1 MNKILSFK
9 KIVSLGIAVF
19 ALAVFFGVVKA
30 ETATYHALTVAKGGT
45 GSGVVE
51 TSKSSYN
58 FNSDGTTCYNC
69 FKNGT
74 VVNLVAKANSGSSLA
89 SWTGCDSSTG
99 SSCKVTMSQ
108 AKSVTVN
115 FNTSD
120 TAKILKVT
128 KTAGGAVKSEDGKI
142 NCGLTCDASYSVEVL
157 NVGLTATPD
166 SGYKFSGWTNA
177 KDCLDTYEQT
187 DGSNICHVRL
197 SKEKKGV
204 TLRAN
209 FKKAG
214 ASSSSSSLSAGTFKL
229 KFNKPIGGTITSG
242 DSVINCG
249 AGGAACDTAYAK
261 DTEVTLTATPDS
273 GYMFDGFRG
282 WKGVSCSNAV
292 NEGLNNIAN
301 YTCEFKIN
309 KNTNLDV
316 RFVEYASITVNKSD
330 SGTGSGVVNVS
341 SNRINTTNCNFNSG
355 VGTSCFTYAPKG
367 ISVKLTAKPSAG
379 SSFNGWSGD
388 ACAVSSQDKKVC
400 TITLNSAKTVS
411 AIFKTQ

>member
-1 MNKILSFK
+1 M
-9 KIVSLGIAVF
+9 F
-19 ALAVFFGVVKA
+19 AITAFFGVVKA
-30 ETATYHALTVAKGGT
+30 ETATYNTLTVAKSGS

-74 VVNLVAKANSGSSLA
+74 VVNLVAKADSGSSFA

-99 SSCKVTMSQ
+99 SSCKVTMSS

-128 KTAGGAVKSEDGKI
+128 KTAGGAVTSSDGKI
-142 NCGLTCDASYSVEVL
+142 NCGTSCDASYSEKVEVT
-157 NVGLTATPD
+157 LTAKPD
-166 SGYKFSGWTNA
+166 TGYLFSGWSNSKECDMSSTNA
-177 KDCLDTYEQT
+177 
-187 DGSNICHVRL
+187 DGSGECRFTMT
-197 SKEKKGV
+197 KGK

-214 ASSSSSSLSAGTFKL
+214 TSSSSSSSSSLSAGTVKL
-229 KFNKPIGGTITSG
+229 KLNKPIGGTITSG

-249 AGGAACDTAYAK
+249 AGGNACDTAYANGA
-261 DTEVTLTATPDS
+261 EVTLTATPS
-273 GYMFDGFRG
+273 SSYMFDGFRG
-282 WKGVSCSNAV
+282 WKGASCSSTG

-301 YTCEFKIN
+301 YTCKFKIN
-309 KNTNLDV
+309 KNTSLDV

-330 SGTGSGVVNVS
+330 SGTGLGLVNVS
-341 SNRINTTNCNFNSG
+341 SNRINTTNCNFDGSR
-355 VGTSCFTYAPKG
+355 TSCFTYAPKG
-367 ISVKLTAKPSAG
+367 ISVKLTAKPSTG

-388 ACAVSSQDKKVC
+388 ACAVSSQDNKIC
-400 TITLNSAKTVS
+400 TITLNSAKTVN